1 MGNVYGVQLYS
12 GGTVQGD
19 AICVT
24 LNTNLG
30 LQFVIENPETE
41 AISGYQIT
49 DAGPGVSQI
58 PVSYT
63 GYSNC
68 DACEGVVVD
77 EGKYKIDGERCDD
90 PQFSVTL
97 WSDTAPTVVSGNTFQ
112 INGPLSEYCWRVT
125 LANQFKSS
133 VVGIDNGY
141 SILST
146 GCDCNGDNGGGNV
159 NVDNIV
165 FAPTISRNTGSECN
179 QPMGASYTETTI
191 DEIQLTF
198 RDSSNNPITPNGAVE
213 YRVNGGSWQPLDV
226 TGNTVTFSVT
236 LIYGDNTNCTGGSPY
251 ADTLDINVGT
261 VPVDTYTAGQL

>member
-1 MGNVYGVQLYS
+1 M
-12 GGTVQGD
+12 
-19 AICVT
+19 T
-24 LNTNLG
+24 LNANLG
-30 LQFVIENPETE
+30 PMFVIEDPETE

-49 DAGPGVSQI
+49 DLGPGALQL

-77 EGKYKIDGERCDD
+77 DGKYQIDGERCDN
-90 PQFSVTL
+90 PSFSVTL

-133 VVGIDNGY
+133 VVGIDNEY

-165 FAPTISRNTGSECN
+165 FAPSSFTDTGGEC
-179 QPMGASYTETTI
+179 QSPMAQYYTESTSTQM
-191 DEIQLTF
+191 ELTF
-198 RDSSNNPITPNGAVE
+198 RDSSNNPVTPNGAVE
-213 YRVNGGSWQPLDV
+213 YRVNGGSWQPLTV

-236 LIYGDNTNCTGGSPY
+236 LIYGDNTNCTGGSGPY
-251 ADTLDINVGT
+251 TDTLDINVGT
-261 VPVDTYTAGQL
+261 VPVDTYTAGQA